1 MCNYFLKI
9 KAENPCTC
17 CFHMFIGIVR
27 EGGHI
32 YENRS
37 IMLSSIQTCLTGVVL
52 FFSFLRNAACHV
64 FFCCTH
70 ENNTQQT
77 EGEEGEGRREK
88 QRNNQRTCLKAKLF
102 IWIFTLKKQPC
113 EEAHFFCECQIRL
126 SHLDYRFILTP
137 NWCAYVCVLVSH
149 CSDYTQSNEYAI
161 VICACL
167 IEWTSSSHQLC

>member
-37 IMLSSIQTCLTGVVL
+37 IMLSLIQTCLTGVVL

-102 IWIFTLKKQPC
+102 IWIFPLKNNPVKKHISSANVKLGFLIWTTDLFWPQTDVRTFVCWFLTAATTHKQMNM
-113 EEAHFFCECQIRL
+113 L
-126 SHLDYRFILTP
+126 L
-137 NWCAYVCVLVSH
+137 
-149 CSDYTQSNEYAI
+149 
-161 VICACL
+161 
-167 IEWTSSSHQLC
+167 